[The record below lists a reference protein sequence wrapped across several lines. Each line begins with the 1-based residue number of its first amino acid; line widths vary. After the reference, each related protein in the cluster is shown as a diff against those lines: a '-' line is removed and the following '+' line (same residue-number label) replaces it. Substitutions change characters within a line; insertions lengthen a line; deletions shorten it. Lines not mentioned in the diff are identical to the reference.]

1 MLPHIYTSEEAAQA
15 LRISV
20 KGLHALCRQGKIDYV
35 RINGKARGFTS
46 GQIQD
51 YIESQTVSK
60 VSVDRKPAKPL
71 PCSPKK
77 GGTKSV
83 EDVGTSL
90 RKEIRDLCR

>member
-1 MLPHIYTSEEAAQA
+1 MLPQLYTPEETAEA

-35 RINGKARGFTS
+35 QRDGKARAFTEE
-46 GQIQD
+46 QIRA

-60 VSVDRKPAKPL
+60 PSVDRRPAKPL
-71 PCSPKK
+71 PCPQKK